1 MWLRAIYSLE
11 QFLLNDSKVT
21 VLPLIL
27 FKFLMTGSAGKMY
40 HPKR

>member
-21 VLPLIL
+21 LLPVIL
-27 FKFLMTGSAGKMY
+27 FKFFMAGLAGNMY
-40 HPKR
+40 YPKR